1 MKPIL
6 VDFAVEMRI
15 ERLPGLLL
23 LLLLVGGGGRAHAAG
38 ELPSVLLVTV
48 DTLRADRL
56 SSYGYSRKT
65 SPHLDE
71 LLRQGVRFTQART
84 VEPLT
89 APALAS
95 MLTSLPPQEHGSTR
109 NGMRVRPDLLSLSKI
124 LRHQGYKSAAF
135 VGNWTLR
142 DELWGMAGQFDDYE
156 EVLNK
161 ARWFGMVKKEA
172 KGEDLTDQASDW
184 LSRQLESQPERPF
197 FLWVHYVE
205 PHAPYKLQ
213 RAFLDQLGAAPD
225 GNLYSDSGKYDSE
238 IAYVDHHISR
248 LLEHAADLVP
258 AGEMITVFV
267 ADHGE
272 SLGEHGYWGHGR
284 HVYDATLHIP
294 MGITWPGRLE
304 PREIEAPALI
314 TDLAPTLLTLLG
326 LPVPDFFQGMD
337 WTPVLRGDETTPA
350 DRVTYYQAHKGV
362 TSPKEDPN
370 KTRQR
375 GLLEVARLEE
385 GTKEIL
391 RVPKNVRRLFD
402 ISTDPSEEKDLVVP
416 RSGISD
422 DLRAWLE
429 TVQAGLA
436 VADELPPP
444 SLSEEDLEALRALGY
459 ID

>member
-1 MKPIL
+1 MKGI
-6 VDFAVEMRI
+6 
-15 ERLPGLLL
+15 PGLLL
-23 LLLLVGGGGRAHAAG
+23 LLLLVGGGVQALAA
-38 ELPSVLLVTV
+38 EESPSILLVTV

-56 SSYGYSRKT
+56 SSYGYTRKT
-65 SPHLDE
+65 SPHIDA

-109 NGMRVRPDLLSLSKI
+109 NGMRVRPDLLSISKI

-142 DELWGMAGQFDDYE
+142 DKLWGMAGQFDDYE
-156 EVLNK
+156 EVMTR

-172 KGEDLTDQASDW
+172 TGEDLTDRASEW
-184 LSRQLESQPERPF
+184 LSRQLESQSERPF

-238 IAYVDHHISR
+238 IAYVDYHISR

-272 SLGEHGYWGHGR
+272 SLGEHSYWGHGR
-284 HVYDATLHIP
+284 HVYEATLHIP

-314 TDLAPTLLTLLG
+314 TDLAPTLLALVG
-326 LPVPDFFQGMD
+326 LTIPDFFQGMN
-337 WTPVLRGDETTPA
+337 WTPVLLGEEPA
-350 DRVTYYQAHKGV
+350 PAGRVTYYQAHKGV

-375 GLLEVARLEE
+375 GLLEVARLEK
-385 GTKEIL
+385 GMKEIY
-391 RVPKNVRRLFD
+391 RVPKNRRRLFD
-402 ISTDPSEEKDLVVP
+402 LGSDPGEQKDLAP
-416 RSGISD
+416 HRSEISD
-422 DLRAWLE
+422 DLRMWLE

-436 VADELPPP
+436 VADQLPPP

-459 ID
+459 LD

>member
-1 MKPIL
+1 
-6 VDFAVEMRI
+6 MRI
-15 ERLPGLLL
+15 RGIPVLLL
-23 LLLLVGGGGRAHAAG
+23 ILLLGAGGVQPLAA
-38 ELPSVLLVTV
+38 EKLPSILLVTV

-56 SSYGYSRKT
+56 SGYGYTRNT
-65 SPHLDE
+65 SPHIDA

-109 NGMRVRPDLLSLSKI
+109 NGMRVRPDLLSVSKI
-124 LRHQGYKSAAF
+124 LRHHGYKSAAF

-142 DELWGMAGQFDDYE
+142 DELWGMAGQFDEYE
-156 EVLNK
+156 EVMTK
-161 ARWFGMVKKEA
+161 ARWFGLVKREA
-172 KGEDLTDQASDW
+172 MGEDLTDRASEW
-184 LSRQLESQPERPF
+184 LSLQLEDQPGRPF

-225 GNLYSDSGKYDSE
+225 GDLYSASGKYDSE

-258 AGEMITVFV
+258 AAEMITLFA

-304 PREIEAPALI
+304 PREIGAPALI
-314 TDLAPTLLTLLG
+314 TDLAPTLLTLVG

-337 WTPVLRGDETTPA
+337 WTPVLWDEEPA
-350 DRVTYYQAHKGV
+350 PAGRVTYYQAHKGV

-375 GLLEVARLEE
+375 GLLEVARVER
-385 GTKEIL
+385 GMKEIL
-391 RVPKNVRRLFD
+391 RVPKNLRRLFD
-402 ISTDPSEEKDLVVP
+402 LSADPSEQKDLAAP
-416 RSGISD
+416 QSEISD
-422 DLRAWLE
+422 DLRTWLE

-436 VADELPPP
+436 VADQLPPP
-444 SLSEEDLEALRALGY
+444 SLSKEDLAALRALGY
-459 ID
+459 LD

>member
-1 MKPIL
+1 MKGI
-6 VDFAVEMRI
+6 
-15 ERLPGLLL
+15 PGLLL
-23 LLLLVGGGGRAHAAG
+23 LLLLVGGGVQALAA
-38 ELPSVLLVTV
+38 EESPSILLVTV

-56 SSYGYSRKT
+56 SSYGYTRKT
-65 SPHLDE
+65 SPHIDA

-109 NGMRVRPDLLSLSKI
+109 NGMRVRPDLLSISKI

-142 DELWGMAGQFDDYE
+142 DKLWGMAGQFDDYE
-156 EVLNK
+156 EVMTR

-172 KGEDLTDQASDW
+172 TGEDLTDRASEW
-184 LSRQLESQPERPF
+184 LSRQLESQSERPF

-238 IAYVDHHISR
+238 IAYVDYHISR

-272 SLGEHGYWGHGR
+272 SLGEHSYWGHGR
-284 HVYDATLHIP
+284 HVYEATLHIP

-314 TDLAPTLLTLLG
+314 TDLAPTLLALVG
-326 LPVPDFFQGMD
+326 LTIPDFFQGMN
-337 WTPVLRGDETTPA
+337 WTPVLLGEEPA
-350 DRVTYYQAHKGV
+350 PAGRVTYYQAHKGV

-370 KTRQR
+370 QTRQR
-375 GLLEVARLEE
+375 GLLEVARLEK
-385 GTKEIL
+385 GMKEIY
-391 RVPKNVRRLFD
+391 RVPKNRRRLFD
-402 ISTDPSEEKDLVVP
+402 LGSDPGEQKDLAP
-416 RSGISD
+416 HRSEISD
-422 DLRAWLE
+422 DLRMWLE

-436 VADELPPP
+436 VADQLPPP

-459 ID
+459 LD

>member
-1 MKPIL
+1 M
-6 VDFAVEMRI
+6 
-15 ERLPGLLL
+15 GLLPVL
-23 LLLLVGGGGRAHAAG
+23 LLAAG
-38 ELPSVLLVTV
+38 GVRASAAEKPPSVLLVTV

-56 SSYGYSRKT
+56 SSFGYTRKT
-65 SPHLDE
+65 SPHIDA

-95 MLTSLPPQEHGSTR
+95 MLTSLPPHEHGSTR
-109 NGMRVRPDLLSLSKI
+109 NGMRVRPDLLSVSKI
-124 LRHQGYKSAAF
+124 LRHNGYKSAAF

-142 DELWGMAGQFDDYE
+142 DELWGMAEQFDEYE
-156 EVLNK
+156 EVMTK

-172 KGEDLTDQASDW
+172 TGEDLTDRASEW
-184 LSRQLESQPERPF
+184 LSRQLESQPGRPF

-225 GNLYSDSGKYDSE
+225 GDLYSDSGKYDSE

-258 AGEMITVFV
+258 AGEMITIFA

-284 HVYDATLHIP
+284 HVYEATLHIP
-294 MGITWPGRLE
+294 MGLTWPGRIE
-304 PREIEAPALI
+304 PVEIEAPALI

-337 WTPVLRGDETTPA
+337 WTPVLRGEKPA
-350 DRVTYYQAHKGV
+350 PAGRVTHYQAHKGV

-375 GLLEVARLEE
+375 GLLEVARLE
-385 GTKEIL
+385 GDIKEIL
-391 RVPKNVRRLFD
+391 RVPKDLRRLFD
-402 ISTDPSEEKDLVVP
+402 LGSDPGEENDLALPQSE
-416 RSGISD
+416 ISD
-422 DLRAWLE
+422 ELRSWLE

-444 SLSEEDLEALRALGY
+444 SLSQEDLEALRALGY

>member
-1 MKPIL
+1 
-6 VDFAVEMRI
+6 
-15 ERLPGLLL
+15 LLL
-23 LLLLVGGGGRAHAAG
+23 LLLGAGGVRALAA
-38 ELPSVLLVTV
+38 EKQPSILLVTV

-56 SSYGYSRKT
+56 SSYGYTRNT
-65 SPHLDE
+65 SPHLDA

-109 NGMRVRPDLLSLSKI
+109 NGMRVRPDLLTVSKI
-124 LRHQGYKSAAF
+124 LRHHGYKSAAF

-142 DELWGMAGQFDDYE
+142 DELWGMAGQFDEYE
-156 EVLNK
+156 EVMTK
-161 ARWFGMVKKEA
+161 ARWFGMVKREA
-172 KGEDLTDQASDW
+172 MGEDLTDRASEW
-184 LSRQLESQPERPF
+184 LSRQLEDQPERPF

-213 RAFLDQLGAAPD
+213 RAFLGQLGAAAD
-225 GNLYSDSGKYDSE
+225 GNLYSDSGKYDTE
-238 IAYVDHHISR
+238 IAYVDYHISR
-248 LLEHAADLVP
+248 LLDHTADLVP
-258 AGEMITVFV
+258 AGEMITLFA

-284 HVYDATLHIP
+284 HAYDATLHIP
-294 MGITWPGRLE
+294 MGITWPGRLA
-304 PREIEAPALI
+304 PREIGAPALI
-314 TDLAPTLLTLLG
+314 TDLAPTLLSLVG
-326 LPVPDFFQGMD
+326 LPVPAFFQGMD
-337 WTPVLRGDETTPA
+337 WTPVLREEELEPA
-350 DRVTYYQAHKGV
+350 GRVTYYQAHKGV

-375 GLLEVARLEE
+375 GLLEVARLER
-385 GTKEIL
+385 GMKEIL
-391 RVPKNVRRLFD
+391 RVPKNLRRLFD
-402 ISTDPSEEKDLVVP
+402 LSADPGEQKDLAAP
-416 RSGISD
+416 QSEISD

-436 VADELPPP
+436 VADQLPPP
-444 SLSEEDLEALRALGY
+444 SLSKEDLEALRALGY